1 MEQIRDFII
10 LHYKLTQRADAPFW
24 RSCASM
30 EVPQTLARK
39 INLFRRRGRIVRYQD
54 ELFTEDSWL
63 AVMLGQ
69 NVKPERYDPLV
80 DVLAQDNTV
89 AVLRRMQVL
98 VRQAAESLP
107 GHGDFIA
114 RHCAAAG

>member
-1 MEQIRDFII
+1 MEIP
-10 LHYKLTQRADAPFW
+10 HTLT
-24 RSCASM
+24 
-30 EVPQTLARK
+30 RK

-69 NVKPERYDPLV
+69 NLKPERYDPLV
-80 DVLAQDNTV
+80 DMLPEDHTV
-89 AVLRRMQVL
+89 AVLRRMQAL

-107 GHGDFIA
+107 AHSEFIS
-114 RHCAAAG
+114 RHCAAPT

>member
-1 MEQIRDFII
+1 
-10 LHYKLTQRADAPFW
+10 
-24 RSCASM
+24 
-30 EVPQTLARK
+30 
-39 INLFRRRGRIVRYQD
+39 
-54 ELFTEDSWL
+54 
-63 AVMLGQ
+63 
-69 NVKPERYDPLV
+69 VKPERYDPLV